1 MALLTRLVAE
11 FRIDAA
17 RYEIEITETAL
28 LGDDTITRDNVTVL
42 KQEGFTI
49 ALDDFGTGYSSLSS
63 LQRFAVDKIK
73 IDRSFIRNLESN
85 DTEAH
90 ALVDAI
96 INLARALNL
105 EVIAEGVETQCQL
118 ERLMQCGC
126 THFQGFL
133 LGMPVSAEEL
143 VAQTG
148 CAPQA
153 EPCLPL
159 KAVG

>member
-1 MALLTRLVAE
+1 
-11 FRIDAA
+11 
-17 RYEIEITETAL
+17 
-28 LGDDTITRDNVTVL
+28 VL

-73 IDRSFIRNLESN
+73 IDRSFIRNLEA
-85 DTEAH
+85 DDREAE

-96 INLARALNL
+96 IKLGRALRL
-105 EVIAEGVETQCQL
+105 DIIAEGVETPRQR

-133 LGMPVSAEEL
+133 LGKPVRAGEL
-143 VAQTG
+143 TKLVF
-148 CAPQA
+148 
-153 EPCLPL
+153 
-159 KAVG
+159 